1 MSPLSPFP
9 LIFLCLGIILLFF
22 ANLLSRQA
30 NIKSQMNAESFRQ
43 VNEIVAEAKASP
55 DGKPLL
61 DYIITLQK
69 DGLTQSEAEDISVK
83 YEDWKLFYSL
93 KDAEAKQAVE
103 SVQHD
108 KGS

>member
-1 MSPLSPFP
+1 MSPFP
-9 LIFLCLGIILLFF
+9 MMLLCIGVCFLLFG
-22 ANLLSRQA
+22 NLLGNQA
-30 NIKSQMNAESFRQ
+30 KDREQTKAESFKQ

-55 DGKPLL
+55 NGKPLL

-69 DGLTQSEAEDISVK
+69 DGLTKSEAEDIAVK

-93 KDAEAKQAVE
+93 NDAVAKQAVE